1 MVARGGF
8 SIWCCRISR
17 LVTRERRVQRNHRRL
32 PKCPTPPY
40 LTGTANGTRRCINGS
55 PHDRARPSE
64 TTRLV
69 DAHRYRPSCRWS
81 KCTLKR
87 ARDHSG
93 VFVDSIGFEP
103 YEMRRLRR
111 SESPVGSWET
121 KPGDRAGRS
130 DWPGRGPTQVRRRRT
145 WKQHHLRPDTVPQR
159 VEVARHT

>member
-111 SESPVGSWET
+111 SESPVGSWRRNPAT
-121 KPGDRAGRS
+121 
-130 DWPGRGPTQVRRRRT
+130 GPVAPTG
-145 WKQHHLRPDTVPQR
+145 P
-159 VEVARHT
+159 VEVPHRCADAEPGNNTISDPTLFRSASR